1 MVGTSGGYCLYLKK
15 KYAEEQLKKCCQN
28 QVFTKMSIS
37 GAQVGF
43 SLVHLKLKQN
53 FFSIFSKTL
62 GNKSMVRGTKRTLI
76 WIIYLPALAMDDV
89 SVEALLD
96 IVAFF

>member
-1 MVGTSGGYCLYLKK
+1 
-15 KYAEEQLKKCCQN
+15 
-28 QVFTKMSIS
+28 MSIS

-43 SLVHLKLKQN
+43 LLVRLKLKQH
-53 FFSIFSKTL
+53 FFSIFFKTL

>member
-1 MVGTSGGYCLYLKK
+1 
-15 KYAEEQLKKCCQN
+15 
-28 QVFTKMSIS
+28 MSIS

-43 SLVHLKLKQN
+43 SLVRLKLKQN

-89 SVEALLD
+89 SAEALLD

>member
-1 MVGTSGGYCLYLKK
+1 
-15 KYAEEQLKKCCQN
+15 
-28 QVFTKMSIS
+28 MSIS

-43 SLVHLKLKQN
+43 SLVRLKLKQN

-62 GNKSMVRGTKRTLI
+62 GNKSMVRETKPTLI

-96 IVAFF
+96 IVVFF

>member
-1 MVGTSGGYCLYLKK
+1 
-15 KYAEEQLKKCCQN
+15 
-28 QVFTKMSIS
+28 MSIS
-37 GAQVGF
+37 GARVGF
-43 SLVHLKLKQN
+43 SLVRLKLKQN
-53 FFSIFSKTL
+53 FFSLFSKTL